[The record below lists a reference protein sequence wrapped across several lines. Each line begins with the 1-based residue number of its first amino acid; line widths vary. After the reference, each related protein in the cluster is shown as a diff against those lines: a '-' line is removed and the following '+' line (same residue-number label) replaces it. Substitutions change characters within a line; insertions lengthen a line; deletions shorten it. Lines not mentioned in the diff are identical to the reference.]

1 MGGGKK
7 KANNFENS
15 LKKLN
20 FSHFWL
26 NTSENDSGYN
36 DLPSTDLNNIQVM
49 YRDA

>member
-1 MGGGKK
+1 MGGGEKK

-20 FSHFWL
+20 LSRLWL

-36 DLPSTDLNNIQVM
+36 DLPGHRVQQHTGHV
-49 YRDA
+49 

>member
-1 MGGGKK
+1 MAGGKK

-15 LKKLN
+15 IKKLN
-20 FSHFWL
+20 FSQFWL

-36 DLPSTDLNNIQVM
+36 DLPTPGLNSIQVM